1 MADAE
6 GQNAA
11 LHLLGWLSPA
21 FPVGAFAYSH
31 AIETAVDAGHIV
43 DAETLQ
49 RWLSDLIDHGS
60 ARNDVVLASVAWSA
74 ANKADRALL
83 AEANDLALAMS
94 PGRERLLETSAM
106 GNAFQS
112 TIRSAWGSAVCSLLP
127 RGNLAYPVAFGAS
140 CAAQGLAL
148 RPSLEAYGFAFAQNL
163 VSAAV
168 RLGPVGQTDAQRI
181 LAASVLSI
189 KVLADFATQASL
201 EDLGGCTL
209 RSDLG
214 SLQHETLYSRLF
226 RS

>member
-1 MADAE
+1 MAEADGAA
-6 GQNAA
+6 AA

-31 AIETAVDAGHIV
+31 GIETAVDSGDIV
-43 DAETLQ
+43 DAETLR
-49 RWLSDLIDHGS
+49 RWLQDLIDHGS
-60 ARNDVVLASVAWSA
+60 ARNDVILASVAWSA
-74 ANKADRALL
+74 ADGGDQALL
-83 AEANDLALAMS
+83 VEANDLALALS
-94 PGRERLLETSAM
+94 PGRERRLETNAM
-106 GNAFQS
+106 GNAFVS
-112 TIRSAWGSAVCSLLP
+112 TIRSAWASAVCSLLP
-127 RGNLAYPVAFGAS
+127 AGDLAYPVAFGAS

-148 RPSLEAYGFAFAQNL
+148 RPSLEAYGFASVQNL

-168 RLGPVGQTDAQRI
+168 RLGPVGQTDAQRL
-181 LAASVLSI
+181 LAALVDSI
-189 KVLADFATQASL
+189 KALAGFAARASL